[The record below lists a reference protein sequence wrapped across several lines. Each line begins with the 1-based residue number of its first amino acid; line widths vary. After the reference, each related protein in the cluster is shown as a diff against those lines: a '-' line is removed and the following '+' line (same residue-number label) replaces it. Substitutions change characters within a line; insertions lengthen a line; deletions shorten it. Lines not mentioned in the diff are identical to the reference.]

1 MGIGFAYD
9 CAKVRE
15 GEGAVLS
22 VLCMLE
28 FLFQEGN
35 QMLVEPESGESE
47 VHPFA
52 LEMPFVWV
60 AFRWL
65 DLAEELDGAS
75 IGRFAFSVG
84 KKEARETAIGR

>member
-1 MGIGFAYD
+1 
-9 CAKVRE
+9 
-15 GEGAVLS
+15 
-22 VLCMLE
+22 MLE
-28 FLFQEGN
+28 FLFQESN

-65 DLAEELDGAS
+65 NLAEELDGAAC
-75 IGRFAFSVG
+75 GQFTLSVG
-84 KKEARETAIGR
+84 KEEAGDTAVS